1 MSIIA
6 VVVAA
11 LAVYGAL
18 SLLVQLLGH
27 RTVREEVVRYG
38 GVVDTAADR
47 TLGYLPPELR
57 ALDRRVRA
65 ARATA

>member
-1 MSIIA
+1 MLPVIIA
-6 VVVAA
+6 VLA
-11 LAVYGAL
+11 LYGAL
-18 SLLVQLLGH
+18 MLLFQLLGH
-27 RTVREEVVRYG
+27 RQVRTQAELYG
-38 GVVDTAADR
+38 GVVDTSADR